1 MKRHILSVCAIVLAL
16 TAGVGAEEPWKLA
29 KDADDIRVYT
39 REVPG
44 SDANEFKGVAD
55 VDAPLE
61 VILEV
66 FKDIP
71 SFPRWYGFCKEI
83 RLLKQDSENH
93 RIIYFV
99 LETTGPVKD
108 RDMVIDTRD
117 SKDLQAGRALIT
129 MTAFKEDYV
138 PRTSAYVRMTD
149 MTGSAVLT
157 RVDQDTTHVVYTVR
171 ADPAGY
177 IPSFISNMLQKEQ
190 PYLTLKGLRG
200 MVRKDVYWDRAG
212 IAKKG

>member
-1 MKRHILSVCAIVLAL
+1 MKKCILMACAMVLVFA
-16 TAGVGAEEPWKLA
+16 AGVNAEEPWKLA
-29 KDADDIRVYT
+29 KDSENIKVYT

-61 VILEV
+61 VIIEV

-71 SFPRWYGFCKEI
+71 SFPQWYGFCREI
-83 RLLKQDSENH
+83 KLLKQDSENH

-117 SKDLQAGRALIT
+117 SKDLQAGKALIL
-129 MTAFKEDYV
+129 MNAFKEDYV
-138 PRTSAYVRMTD
+138 PRTSTYVRMTD
-149 MTGSAVLT
+149 MTGSCILN
-157 RVDQDTTHVVYTVR
+157 RVDPDTTSVIYTVK

-190 PYLTLKGLRG
+190 PFLTLKGLRE
-200 MVRKDVYWDRAG
+200 MVKKDIYWEKAG
-212 IAKKG
+212 IARKS